1 MVPNKRTAGISISI
15 VTVSKYLIVL
25 ATLLLL
31 AGCTSSENR
40 PLDTA
45 TPAQTTIV
53 TGTLTTMQHNT
64 VTPDIAPD
72 STPVSQVT
80 LLAINTVV
88 QQVTRTVD
96 QKFIESCVQLE
107 TRFDQYPDG
116 MAILKGVGANS
127 GELLGWY
134 STNNRTVLFGQIR
147 DFCGSDIGISP
158 DLDRFAFIDIQD
170 SALKIVDAE
179 GFIST
184 TIPVIKNW
192 QAVIDWVNEDQLL
205 IENMPLLSD
214 RYDPPATSILFNLSV
229 NTYEE
234 YFPNY
239 PGQAFIGAGSPNWH
253 NYYFTQSI
261 YDPTFTRVVYPAY
274 DDIGGFLLV
283 LHDLEHL
290 SELAKFRSLYPNFG
304 GQPRWTRDGSS
315 FIASFEPLYVRRPG
329 QIMENIVDDL
339 PFLGGVDLMRINRDG
354 DVERLTYFATSNVAR
369 VDGHSLSPDK
379 LSIAFW
385 LTMNDYPA
393 SVDSRQLAILNISSK
408 EVSAT
413 CLISGDYPH
422 PFVWS
427 PDGKYLAATISDW
440 MINQSDV
447 IIIDIDNKEMVKI
460 AEQALGI
467 GWIR

>member
-1 MVPNKRTAGISISI
+1 MDGWHMYFHRHGFEL
-15 VTVSKYLIVL
+15 LIAL

-31 AGCTSSENR
+31 AGCTTSENR

-53 TGTLTTMQHNT
+53 TGTLTTREHNT

-72 STPVSQVT
+72 STPVSRVT
-80 LLAINTVV
+80 LLATNTVV
-88 QQVTRTVD
+88 PLVTRAID
-96 QKFIESCVQLE
+96 QKLIEACVQLE
-107 TRFDQYPDG
+107 TLFHEYPDG
-116 MAILKGVGANS
+116 MAILKGTGENS

-147 DFCGSDIGISP
+147 DFGGSDIGISP
-158 DLDRFAFIDIQD
+158 DLDKFAFIDIQD
-170 SALKIVDAE
+170 SALKIVGTE
-179 GFIST
+179 GLIST

-192 QAVIDWVNEDQLL
+192 QAVIDWINEDQLL
-205 IENMPLLSD
+205 IENMPLLGD
-214 RYDPPATSILFNLSV
+214 RYDPPATSILFNLSD

-239 PGQAFIGAGSPNWH
+239 PGQAFIGAGAPEWD

-261 YDPTFTRVVYPAY
+261 YNPTFTRVVYPAY
-274 DDIGGFLLV
+274 DDIGGFLIV
-283 LHDLEHL
+283 LYDLEHL

-315 FIASFEPLYVRRPG
+315 FIVSFEPLYVHSPEK
-329 QIMENIVDDL
+329 IMENIVDDL
-339 PFLGGVDLMRINRDG
+339 PFLGGVDLMRISRDG
-354 DVERLTYFATSNVAR
+354 EVERLTYFATSKAAMVEE
-369 VDGHSLSPDK
+369 HSLSPDEQ
-379 LSIAFW
+379 SIAFW

-393 SVDSRQLAILNISSK
+393 SVGGRQLAILNITSQ
-408 EVSAT
+408 EVSDT

-427 PDGKYLAATISDW
+427 PDGKYLVATISDW
-440 MINQSDV
+440 MINKSDV

-460 AEQALGI
+460 AEQSLGI